1 MGLFKPAHEKTGGH
15 EGGYANN
22 PNDRG
27 KETIFGISRK
37 FWPDWEGWAILDAT
51 KDQTGVD
58 TKEERRELVRV
69 LKGHVE
75 FIELADIFYEEN
87 FFHRYKLDIINSQPI
102 VEVTY
107 DILVN
112 GGMPFTWIQ
121 ELLNIQNRQELDWDD
136 ITVDGKFGNISVKTL
151 NDVCFLPKK
160 YDFTSEFILLDKL
173 LSYRDDYFKDI
184 TLKKEKNE
192 DFYNGWSIRTIRQRI
207 EYYKFYGVI

>member
-15 EGGYANN
+15 EGGYSNN

-27 KETIFGISRK
+27 KETIFGIARV
-37 FWPDWEGWAILDAT
+37 FWGDWEGWYILDDT
-51 KDQTGVD
+51 KAQTGVE
-58 TKEERRELVRV
+58 TREQRRELTRI
-69 LKGHVE
+69 LKGNSD
-75 FIELADIFYEEN
+75 FMELVDYFYETN
-87 FFHRYKLDIINSQPI
+87 FFNKYHLDLINSQPI

-112 GGMPFTWIQ
+112 GGSPFTWMQ
-121 ELLNIQNRQELDWDD
+121 ELLNIQNRQEVDWAD
-136 ITVDGKFGNISVKTL
+136 ITVDGKFGNMSISTL
-151 NDVCFLPKK
+151 NKVCELTKK
-160 YDFTSEFILLDKL
+160 YDFTSEFILFDKL

-184 TLKKEKNE
+184 TLKREKNE